1 MSAKAILACTA
12 SSRFNDLIVH
22 SICQICWCR
31 DRGLEYW
38 HGVSIERVE
47 PDQQLASRNCTDDLM
62 KQVHKIDGL
71 LFKIGD
77 VVKAL
82 RDIVLPE
89 NARSFIQKYPAM
101 IRDDINTVVCNLNEW
116 RSNWMDDLIGNVDES
131 PDRPL
136 RSASEL
142 RADGS
147 AYAA

>member
-1 MSAKAILACTA
+1 
-12 SSRFNDLIVH
+12 
-22 SICQICWCR
+22 
-31 DRGLEYW
+31 
-38 HGVSIERVE
+38 
-47 PDQQLASRNCTDDLM
+47 M

-71 LFKIGD
+71 LFKIGE

-89 NARSFIQKYPAM
+89 NARSFIQEYPAM

-116 RSNWMDDLIGNVDES
+116 RSNWMDDLIGNADES

-136 RSASEL
+136 RSASET